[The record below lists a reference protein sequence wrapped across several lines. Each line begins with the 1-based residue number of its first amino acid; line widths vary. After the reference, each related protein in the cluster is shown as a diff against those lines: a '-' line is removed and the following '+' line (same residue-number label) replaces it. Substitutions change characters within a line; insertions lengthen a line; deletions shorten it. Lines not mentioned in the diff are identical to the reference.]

1 MIILFIIVE
10 LNLPKVI
17 KYTSYKCHISLKSTL
32 ESTSY
37 IAKISR
43 TTHIIQ
49 NMLFAKMDNSLFYI
63 SYEGSMCPWN
73 AANIICM

>member
-1 MIILFIIVE
+1 MYYKSKK
-10 LNLPKVI
+10 NPR
-17 KYTSYKCHISLKSTL
+17 KYLI
-32 ESTSY
+32 

-63 SYEGSMCPWN
+63 SYDGSVCPWN

>member
-10 LNLPKVI
+10 YI
-17 KYTSYKCHISLKSTL
+17 SYKCHISLESTL

-63 SYEGSMCPWN
+63 SYEGSVCPWN